1 MVTRI
6 RSIRAELFL
15 TIVLALAPSLPA
27 VGQSPAGFEAA
38 VALEEAL
45 VTSIARS
52 EDSVVAIARVR
63 RGAEAPRDPIEFSPD
78 DGILPE
84 AFRRPDP
91 TSIDFIPA
99 EYGTGV
105 VVDRRGLILT
115 NYHVLGDVDSCD
127 YFVTTSDRVVYSARV
142 RAADPWSD
150 LAVLQIEAEN
160 LTPISW
166 GDGDSLQKGRIVI
179 SLGNPYALARDGE
192 VSAGW
197 GIVSNI
203 ARKAALSE
211 DADRGGGRPT
221 MHHYGTLIQVDA
233 RVNLGTSGGA
243 LLDLHGNM
251 VGLTTA
257 LAALPGHDGAGS
269 VGYAIPVDAAFRR
282 IVEELKA
289 GRAVEFGFLGIAPEE
304 LTMRERVNGLRGVRV
319 RQIVPGTPAARSD
332 LKEDAIITHVQG
344 VPIHEPD
351 ELILRVGQEMV
362 DSTIQLTI
370 LEEGRSERIPVTLS
384 KRFVENRRVVV
395 TSQPPLFWRG
405 VHVDYATAIPRFSQ
419 LSGNVDPEG
428 CVAIVEVQPDSP
440 AWRAGLRP
448 GLFVSHVGQ
457 QRVERPTEFNA
468 AVANLKGDAD
478 LRLTT
483 RIAGNP
489 IVSVEP

>member
-1 MVTRI
+1 MGW
-6 RSIRAELFL
+6 
-15 TIVLALAPSLPA
+15 SLPA
-27 VGQSPAGFEAA
+27 AGQPPPGLEAA
-38 VALEEAL
+38 IALEEAL
-45 VTSIARS
+45 VASIARS

-63 RGAEAPRDPIEFSPD
+63 RGAEAPRDPINFAPD
-78 DGILPE
+78 ASGLPE

-91 TSIDFIPA
+91 TSVDFVPA

-127 YFVTTSDRVVYSARV
+127 YYVTTSDRAVYPARV

-150 LAVLQIEAEN
+150 LAVLHIEAEN
-160 LTPISW
+160 LSPISF
-166 GDGDSLQKGRIVI
+166 GDGGSLQKGRIVI

-211 DADRGGGRPT
+211 EAERGGSRPT

-243 LLDLHGNM
+243 LLDLRGNM

-257 LAALPGHDGAGS
+257 VAALPGHNGAGS

-282 IVEELKA
+282 IVDQLKA

-304 LTMRERVNGLRGVRV
+304 LTLRERVDGLKGVRV

-332 LKEDAIITHVQG
+332 LAEDEIITHVQG

-351 ELILRVGQEMV
+351 ELILRVGQEIV
-362 DSTIQLTI
+362 DSTIQLTV
-370 LEEGRSERIPVTLS
+370 LRDGRSETIPVTLS
-384 KRFVENRRVVV
+384 KRFVESSRIAI
-395 TSQPPLFWRG
+395 TSQPPSFWRG
-405 VHVDYATAIPRFSQ
+405 VRVDYATAIPRFSQ

-428 CVAIVEVQPDSP
+428 CVAVVEVQTDSS

-457 QRVERPTEFNA
+457 QRVARPADFNA
-468 AVANLKGDAD
+468 AVANLEGDAE

-483 RIAGNP
+483 RLAGNP
-489 IVSVEP
+489 VVYVEP